1 MTKEN
6 KFLPKLRFPE
16 FEGVWKEI
24 GLNSLLDFKNGINA
38 SKSDYGFGYKF
49 INVLDIIENDFI
61 THDKIIG
68 EVNVT
73 KEVFEKNSV
82 QYGDILFQRSSETR
96 DEVGQANVYL
106 DKEKKATFGGFVIRG
121 KKIGEYEPFFLNLLL
136 KSSMARKEI
145 TSKSGGSTRFNVGQ
159 NILASIKLPFPLLIE
174 QQKIASFLQEV
185 DKKID
190 LLSKKITALE
200 TYKKGGMQKLFRQEI
215 RFKQDDGS
223 SFPDWEEKR
232 LAEFCDFFSGGTPK
246 STNRLFYSGEIPFIG
261 SGNISDKEVHS
272 FITNDALKSSSA
284 KMVNVGDLLYALY
297 GATSGDVAI
306 SKISGA
312 INQAVLCIRSNENL
326 NYLYHL
332 LKFNQERI
340 VDTYIQG
347 GQGNL
352 SAKIVKELKFSFP
365 TSEEQTKIANFLSAI
380 DEKINRTQQQLQQTE
395 TFKKGL
401 LQKMFV

>member
-1 MTKEN
+1 MKQQVQKN
-6 KFLPKLRFPE
+6 PQLRFSE
-16 FEGVWKEI
+16 FNDEWNDEKLGMNATFLK
-24 GLNSLLDFKNGINA
+24 GKGI
-38 SKSDYGFGYKF
+38 SKSDIVEDGKNSCIRYGELYTEYNEVITKDK
-49 INVLDIIENDFI
+49 IVSKTNVEIKKSKLSIENDVLI
-61 THDKIIG
+61 PSSGETHLDIATASCIKVSGVILG
-68 EVNVT
+68 GDLNVIRSNYNG
-73 KEVFEKNSV
+73 VFLAYYLNSNKKKQIAQLAQGNSV
-82 QYGDILFQRSSETR
+82 VHLYNKNLSS
-96 DEVGQANVYL
+96 L
-106 DKEKKATFGGFVIRG
+106 S
-121 KKIGEYEPFFLNLLL
+121 LNIP
-136 KSSMARKEI
+136 SE
-145 TSKSGGSTRFNVGQ
+145 Q
-159 NILASIKLPFPLLIE
+159 E
-174 QQKIASFLQEV
+174 QQKIASFLQQV
-185 DKKID
+185 DQKID
-190 LLSKKITALE
+190 LLSQKITALE
-200 TYKKGGMQKLFRQEI
+200 TYKKGGMQKLFSQEI

>member
-1 MTKEN
+1 
-6 KFLPKLRFPE
+6 
-16 FEGVWKEI
+16 
-24 GLNSLLDFKNGINA
+24 
-38 SKSDYGFGYKF
+38 
-49 INVLDIIENDFI
+49 
-61 THDKIIG
+61 
-68 EVNVT
+68 
-73 KEVFEKNSV
+73 
-82 QYGDILFQRSSETR
+82 
-96 DEVGQANVYL
+96 
-106 DKEKKATFGGFVIRG
+106 
-121 KKIGEYEPFFLNLLL
+121 
-136 KSSMARKEI
+136 
-145 TSKSGGSTRFNVGQ
+145 
-159 NILASIKLPFPLLIE
+159 
-174 QQKIASFLQEV
+174 
-185 DKKID
+185 
-190 LLSKKITALE
+190 
-200 TYKKGGMQKLFRQEI
+200 MQKLFSQEI

>member
-1 MTKEN
+1 MKQQVQKN
-6 KFLPKLRFPE
+6 PQLRFSE
-16 FEGVWKEI
+16 FNDEWNDEKLGMNATFLK
-24 GLNSLLDFKNGINA
+24 GKGI
-38 SKSDYGFGYKF
+38 SKSDIVEDGKNSCIRYGELYTEYNEVITKDK
-49 INVLDIIENDFI
+49 IVSKTNVEIKKSKLSIENDVLI
-61 THDKIIG
+61 PSSGETHLDIATASCIKVSGVILG
-68 EVNVT
+68 GDLNVIRSNYNG
-73 KEVFEKNSV
+73 VFLAYYLNSNKKKQIAQLAQGNSV
-82 QYGDILFQRSSETR
+82 VHLYNKNLSS
-96 DEVGQANVYL
+96 L
-106 DKEKKATFGGFVIRG
+106 S
-121 KKIGEYEPFFLNLLL
+121 LNIP
-136 KSSMARKEI
+136 SE
-145 TSKSGGSTRFNVGQ
+145 Q
-159 NILASIKLPFPLLIE
+159 E
-174 QQKIASFLQEV
+174 QQKIASFLQQV
-185 DKKID
+185 DQKID

-200 TYKKGGMQKLFRQEI
+200 TYKKGGMQKLFSQEI